1 MFYKCKNFNKPLNN
15 WDTREVT
22 DMSFM
27 FFCCVKFNKP
37 LHKWKTYRVT
47 NMSHMFTGCKKF
59 NKPLNNWITSQVT
72 DMSYMFLECPIKN
85 DNKPIVKPE
94 KDYKKEKLEVEEEL
108 IKQHLHPSRIASII
122 NSTTDGMM

>member
-1 MFYKCKNFNKPLNN
+1 
-15 WDTREVT
+15 
-22 DMSFM
+22 
-27 FFCCVKFNKP
+27 
-37 LHKWKTYRVT
+37 
-47 NMSHMFTGCKKF
+47 MFTGCKKF

-122 NSTTDGMM
+122 NSTTDGIDADYDLSKELDEHPLKPSDITRRRRRKLVKSKSSNSVGGSTRKKRW